1 MERDFSKAL
10 ELIKM
15 FEGVCD
21 GDPSTIN
28 LDAYLCPAGYWT
40 IGWGHVV
47 IDSQGKQVKGASNR
61 AIACTIYPHGITKDE
76 AEVLLKDDVRKFS
89 AGIENLVHV
98 DISDTRF
105 CALVSFAFNVGIEA
119 FKNSTLLKLLNQGE
133 ASQVPAQLLR
143 WTKCEGKELLG
154 LKRRRDAEANLWN
167 SVTA

>member
-21 GDPSTIN
+21 GDPFTIN

-47 IDSQGKQVKGASNR
+47 IDSQGSQVKGASNK
-61 AIACTIYPHGITKDE
+61 AIARSIYPQGITKDE

-89 AGIENLVHV
+89 AGVENLVHV
-98 DISDTRF
+98 EISDTRF
-105 CALVSFAFNVGIEA
+105 CVLVDFAFNVGIGA

-143 WTKCEGKELLG
+143 WTKAGGKELPG
-154 LKRRRDAEANLWN
+154 LKRRREAEAGLWN
-167 SVTA
+167 SVTE

>member
-28 LDAYLCPAGYWT
+28 LDPYLCPAGYWT

-47 IDSQGKQVKGASNR
+47 IDSQGKQVKSAQNK
-61 AIACTIYPHGITKDE
+61 AIARSIYPQGITKSE
-76 AEVLLKDDVRKFS
+76 AEVLLTDDVRKFS
-89 AGIENLVHV
+89 AGVENLVHV

-119 FKNSTLLKLLNQGE
+119 VKNATLLKLLNQGE

-143 WTKCEGKELLG
+143 WTKCGGKELLG
-154 LKRRRDAEANLWN
+154 LKRRREAEAELWN